1 MFAKGTPISTSR
13 TTLSASRPSRH
24 SLSVICGE
32 SRIGR
37 LPVPIP
43 AGVEYNFTGQHLKV
57 KGPLGELEHVFSDD
71 IAFTEKD
78 GNILIS
84 RVSDRRESKAM
95 HGLARALCNNMFVG
109 VSKGYEKILIMNGVG
124 YRAAVEGEILNMSV
138 GFCHPVLLDIPKGI
152 KVKVHAKSHPPSP
165 RLLIGGREY

>member
-13 TTLSASRPSRH
+13 TTLSAPRPSRY
-24 SLSVICGE
+24 SLSVVCGE
-32 SRIGR
+32 SRIGK

-71 IAFTEKD
+71 ISFSEKN
-78 GNILIS
+78 GTIVIS

-95 HGLARALCNNMFVG
+95 HGLARALCNNMFIG

-124 YRAAVEGEILNMSV
+124 YRAAVEGEILNMNV
-138 GFCHPVLLDIPKGI
+138 GFCHPVLLDIPQGV
-152 KVKVHAKSHPPSP
+152 KVKVNSI
-165 RLLIGGREY
+165 LLP